1 MTMTLPERPATTEP
15 EHHQGTLTIIPSPG
29 DIFTTPLVHHWD
41 TRELGTVEEARD
53 LFRTHAMTNRGLAT
67 TIEDTPGTDSGEVV
81 REFKPEDAV
90 QARVIITPQ
99 PQGG

>member
-1 MTMTLPERPATTEP
+1 MTTTLPERPATTEP
-15 EHHQGTLTIIPSPG
+15 EHHQGTLTIVSPD
-29 DIFTTPLVHHWD
+29 DISPLVHHWD
-41 TRELGTVEEARD
+41 TRELGTVQEART
-53 LFRTHAMTNRGLAT
+53 LFRTHALLYRGLAT

-81 REFKPEDAV
+81 REFKPEDAA